1 MMRCVSLQ
9 VNLCI
14 VVHYKHAETN
24 KTSKIKLQITTT
36 LIITKTMS
44 HLAEG
49 GVGFHCRR
57 ERRFEKARRAVCGRR
72 SEGERERM
80 IV

>member
-1 MMRCVSLQ
+1 MYSGSL
-9 VNLCI
+9 
-14 VVHYKHAETN
+14 YKHAETN
-24 KTSKIKLQITTT
+24 QTSKIKLQITTT

-57 ERRFEKARRAVCGRR
+57 ELRFEK
-72 SEGERERM
+72 GE
-80 IV
+80 IGGLDG